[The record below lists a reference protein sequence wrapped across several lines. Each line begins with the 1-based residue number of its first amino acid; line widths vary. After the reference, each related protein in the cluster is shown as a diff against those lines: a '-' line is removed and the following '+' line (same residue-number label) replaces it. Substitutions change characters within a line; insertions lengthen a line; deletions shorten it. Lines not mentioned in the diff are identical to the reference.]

1 MGDAPSALRTFLI
14 ADIRGYTRYTEEYGD
29 EAAADLA
36 AQFAELVSD
45 GVHAHDGQ
53 LVELRGDEA
62 LAVFTSARQAI
73 RAAVDL
79 QARFGDETGA
89 NSDVPLKV
97 GMGIDSG
104 EAVEIDDGGFRGASL
119 NVAARLCGR
128 AHGGDVLVSASTVRL
143 AGRLGGL
150 QYSDRG
156 RVRLKGIP
164 DPVHVYQV
172 YSELDAPRTS
182 NWVLMFF
189 GKPGRGLG
197 WKLGAAVVALAAI
210 TAAGVVYLTTGD
222 DTDAGTASPGAD
234 TFPVATEPEALAADA
249 GLDAI
254 MPAALWKDCRLQTVP
269 EPGATQTAVC
279 LPPGA
284 VPDRWEISSYPDG
297 TALNDAYDGELR
309 NRADVERDTGKC
321 NAFSWGGERQWLHGP
336 DKPGGRVFCYFDGND
351 AVVVWTH
358 ARLAQPTHR
367 DILVRAQEGGSD
379 HAGLTRWWRPWHHL
393 IGKAQ

>member
-1 MGDAPSALRTFLI
+1 MSEPPSALRTFLI
-14 ADIRGYTRYTEEYGD
+14 ADIRGYSRYTEEYGD
-29 EAAADLA
+29 EAAAALA
-36 AQFAELVSD
+36 AEFAELVAD
-45 GVHAHDGQ
+45 GVQAHEGE

-89 NSDVPLKV
+89 SSDIPLKV

-104 EAVEIDDGGFRGASL
+104 EAVEVAGGYRGASL

-156 RVRLKGIP
+156 RVRLKGMP
-164 DPVHVYQV
+164 DPVHIYQV
-172 YSELDAPRTS
+172 YSELDAPRA

-189 GKPGRGLG
+189 GRPGSRVG
-197 WKLGAAVVALAAI
+197 WKLGAAVVGLAAV
-210 TAAGVVYLTTGD
+210 TAAGVVYLTAD
-222 DTDAGTASPGAD
+222 EHTDAGTASPPITLPG
-234 TFPVATEPEALAADA
+234 TEPDLAPDA

-254 MPAALWKDCRLQTVP
+254 VPAALWKDCRVQTVP
-269 EPGATQTAVC
+269 EPGASQTAVC
-279 LPPGA
+279 LPSSGR
-284 VPDRWEISSYPDG
+284 PDRWEISSYADAR
-297 TALNDAYDGELR
+297 ALQAAYESELG
-309 NRADVERDTGKC
+309 NRADTERNTGKC
-321 NAFSWGGERQWLHGP
+321 NAFSWGGEREWLHGP
-336 DKPGGRVFCYFDGND
+336 DKPGGRIFCYFDAND
-351 AVVVWTH
+351 AVAVWTH
-358 ARLAQPTHR
+358 ARLGQPTHR
-367 DILVRAQEGGSD
+367 DILVRARESGSD